1 MCITSFC
8 TSMQHQAC
16 EYGTGT
22 QSYVMSCPRD
32 QGGSLSPCHPCG
44 EEAEVILTHPSRFPA
59 LFPESPRWL
68 LATGQLAQARKILWH
83 LAKASGM
90 DPEDSTEE
98 ESSLATGNLRASQE
112 KEGLG
117 AGGEVSPPRIHLMS
131 PHVHRAGRTVC
142 REPPAPVPLGPGALA
157 HPHHLEEWAHPGLQF
172 VRKGGCGWA
181 EMDRSPPPLLQI

>member
-32 QGGSLSPCHPCG
+32 QGGGLSPCHPCG

-112 KEGLG
+112 KGGLG
-117 AGGEVSPPRIHLMS
+117 AGGGVAPSYS
-131 PHVHRAGRTVC
+131 PHVSSCPQSWTYCLQG
-142 REPPAPVPLGPGALA
+142 APGPGTTGSWSSGTPTSPGGMGSSWASVR
-157 HPHHLEEWAHPGLQF
+157 EEGR
-172 VRKGGCGWA
+172 VRVG
-181 EMDRSPPPLLQI
+181 